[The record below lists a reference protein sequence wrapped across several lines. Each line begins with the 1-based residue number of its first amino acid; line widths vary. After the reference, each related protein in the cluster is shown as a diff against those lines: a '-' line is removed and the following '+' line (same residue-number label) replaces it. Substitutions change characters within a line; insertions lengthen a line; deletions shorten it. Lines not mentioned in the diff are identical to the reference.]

1 MRERFTFGWL
11 IAAIA
16 LLAVAVRWF
25 VWLRWYRDL
34 PIGSLNDNVYYHVS
48 ANLLAE
54 GHGFA
59 QPFEYINHGKLQPT
73 AAHPPGFTVYLS
85 LWSLLGLDS
94 VSWHRL
100 AGGLISGLAVVP
112 VGLLL
117 RGLFNER
124 TALIGMVAT
133 ALYPPLW
140 MNDALILSES
150 MYIPIAACTLWC
162 AYRVYQKASWSRI
175 IALVVVL
182 ALGALTRSESFML
195 FLLLLAPMV
204 LLHRSLD
211 WRTRITRTAGA
222 ALVAML
228 LLAPWVGRNL
238 VTFEEP
244 TFLAVGAGY
253 VLELANCDETYSGAL
268 LGYWSGSCDE
278 GDTWPDGDE
287 SVVGAAK
294 LDKALGYIGAHLSEQ
309 PKVMAARV
317 GRLLGVFRPS
327 QSADF
332 DVGFE
337 RRVASH
343 VALGLWSHYGF
354 MIAAAYGLVV
364 MRRHTTL
371 LPIIAVAGTSIL
383 SAALSFG
390 ITRYRVGAD
399 LVFVVL
405 GAVAL
410 GALLDRYK
418 PAKAT
423 TS

>member
-1 MRERFTFGWL
+1 M
-11 IAAIA
+11 AAMV
-16 LLAVAVRWF
+16 LFAVAVRWF

-34 PIGSLNDNVYYHVS
+34 PIGFLNDNVYYHVT
-48 ANLLAE
+48 ANLLAD

-59 QPFEYINHGKLQPT
+59 QPFEYIIHGKLQPT

-85 LWSLLGLDS
+85 IWSLLGLDS

-117 RGLFNER
+117 RGLFNDR
-124 TALIGMVAT
+124 TALIGMAAM
-133 ALYPPLW
+133 ALHPPLW

-150 MYIPIAACTLWC
+150 MYIPIAAWTIWC
-162 AYRVYQKASWSRI
+162 AYRVYEKASWPRI
-175 IALVVVL
+175 IALAAVL
-182 ALGALTRSESFML
+182 SLGALTRVESFML
-195 FLLLLAPMV
+195 FFLLLAPIV
-204 LLHRSLD
+204 LLQRSLD
-211 WRTRITRTAGA
+211 WRTRITRTIGA
-222 ALVAML
+222 ALIAML

-238 VTFEEP
+238 ATFTEP

-253 VLELANCDETYSGAL
+253 VLELGNCDKTYSGAL
-268 LGYWSGSCDE
+268 LGYWSGACDE
-278 GDTWPDGDE
+278 ADTWPDGDE

-294 LDKALGYIGAHLSEQ
+294 LNKARKYIGAHLSEQ

-317 GRLLGVFRPS
+317 GRLLGVFRPG
-327 QSADF
+327 QTADF

-337 RRVASH
+337 RRAASH
-343 VALGLWSHYGF
+343 VAIGLWSHYGV
-354 MIAAAYGLVV
+354 MIAAAYGVVV

-371 LPIIAVAGTSIL
+371 LPIIAVGATSIL
-383 SAALSFG
+383 SAAITFG

-399 LVFVVL
+399 VVFVIL
-405 GAVAL
+405 AAVAL

-418 PAKAT
+418 PLRART
-423 TS
+423 